1 MPASWDRVMGLV
13 FDIRSAQLYS
23 AWSQSPQGRAMEKS
37 VEGLLKGLLDP
48 QPGERVLD
56 IGCGFG
62 DHLLFL
68 NQLGLDISGVDASP
82 YMLSR
87 AKERLGH
94 QCSLQKGKAEDLP
107 FEDNEFDL
115 AVLINTLEFLDDPL
129 QALREAG
136 RVTNR
141 RIFIGVMN
149 SLSWLYLRSKL
160 QGFFRESLLK
170 HVRFYHLWQLK
181 AYIQAAFGPVP
192 LTWGSS
198 QLYPPLIGRGGIF
211 TGSPWNLG
219 RWPIGSLLGLQ
230 IDIVYSLKT
239 ENLSLKLGLEKTKQS
254 TADGFTRGSM
264 NSVKKD

>member
-1 MPASWDRVMGLV
+1 MGLV

-23 AWSQSPQGRAMEKS
+23 VWSQSPQGRTVEKF
-37 VEGLLKGLLDP
+37 VEVLIKDLLDP
-48 QPGERVLD
+48 QQGERVLD

-94 QCSLQKGKAEDLP
+94 RCSLRKGKAEDLP
-107 FEDNEFDL
+107 FDDNEFDL
-115 AVLINTLEFLDDPL
+115 SIMINTLEFLDDPL

-141 RIFIGVMN
+141 RIFIGVLN
-149 SLSWLYLRSKL
+149 SLSWLFLRSKV
-160 QGFFRESLLK
+160 QGLFRESLLK
-170 HVRFYHLWQLK
+170 HVRFYHFWQLK

-192 LTWGSS
+192 LSWRSSHLRSLQDGGSGAALGGPWG
-198 QLYPPLIGRGGIF
+198 LDH
-211 TGSPWNLG
+211 
-219 RWPIGSLLGLQ
+219 WPIGSLLGLQ
-230 IDIVYSLKT
+230 IDIGYSLKT
-239 ENLSLKLGLEKTKQS
+239 ENLPLKLRLEKTKQS

-264 NSVKKD
+264 NSAKKG

>member
-1 MPASWDRVMGLV
+1 MAK
-13 FDIRSAQLYS
+13 A
-23 AWSQSPQGRAMEKS
+23 
-37 VEGLLKGLLDP
+37 VEALIKELLDP

-94 QCSLQKGKAEDLP
+94 RCSLQKGKAEDLP
-107 FEDNEFDL
+107 YEDNEFDL
-115 AVLINTLEFLDDPL
+115 ATMIYTLEFLDDPL

-136 RVTNR
+136 RVTHR

-149 SLSWLYLRSKL
+149 SLSWHCLRSKFL
-160 QGFFRESLLK
+160 GFFHESLLK
-170 HVRFYHLWQLK
+170 HVRFYHLWELK
-181 AYIQAAFGPVP
+181 SYIQAAFGPA
-192 LTWGSS
+192 
-198 QLYPPLIGRGGIF
+198 PLIWRSSRLWQPSIGRSGGLP
-211 TGSPWNLG
+211 GSRSNVVH
-219 RWPIGSLLGLQ
+219 WPIGSLLGLQ
-230 IDIVYSLKT
+230 IDMVYSLRP
-239 ENLSLKLGLEKTKQS
+239 ENLPLRLGLEKTKQS

-264 NSVKKD
+264 NSAKEG

>member
-1 MPASWDRVMGLV
+1 MGLI

-23 AWSQSPQGRAMEKS
+23 AWSHSAQGRAMEKS
-37 VEGLLKGLLDP
+37 IEVFLKGLLDP

-68 NQLGLDISGVDASP
+68 NQLGLDVSGVDASP

-115 AVLINTLEFLDDPL
+115 AIMINTLEFLDDPL

-149 SLSWLYLRSKL
+149 SLSWLCLRSKL
-160 QGFFRESLLK
+160 QGFFRDSLLK

-181 AYIQAAFGPVP
+181 SYIRAAFGPVP
-192 LTWGSS
+192 LTWRSS
-198 QLYPPLIGRGGIF
+198 LLHPPLIGRGGIF
-211 TGSPWNLG
+211 AESRWNLG
-219 RWPIGSLLGLQ
+219 HWPIGPLLGIQ
-230 IDIVYSLKT
+230 IDIVYSLQT
-239 ENLSLKLGLEKTKQS
+239 ENLSLKLGLEKPRQS
-254 TADGFTRGSM
+254 TADGFTRGSV
-264 NSVKKD
+264 NSAKKG

>member
-1 MPASWDRVMGLV
+1 
-13 FDIRSAQLYS
+13 
-23 AWSQSPQGRAMEKS
+23 MEKS
-37 VEGLLKGLLDP
+37 VEVLLKGLLDP

-94 QCSLQKGKAEDLP
+94 QCSLHKGKAEDLP

-115 AVLINTLEFLDDPL
+115 AIMINTLEFLDDPL

-136 RVTNR
+136 RVTHR

-149 SLSWLYLRSKL
+149 SLSWLCLRSKL
-160 QGFFRESLLK
+160 QGLFRESLLT

-181 AYIQAAFGPVP
+181 SYIQAAFGPVP
-192 LTWGSS
+192 LAWRSS
-198 QLYPPLIGRGGIF
+198 HLYPPLICRDDSIA
-211 TGSPWNLG
+211 GSPWNLG
-219 RWPIGSLLGLQ
+219 RWPIGPLLGLQ

-254 TADGFTRGSM
+254 TADGFTRGSID
-264 NSVKKD
+264 SAKRG